1 MKLQLNKRIFE
12 KIIVHSTG
20 FIDEH
25 SVSGIFEN
33 ILIEA
38 VNADQIGI
46 TATDSNAHTGIISI
60 IDVESMSN
68 AQSFLVNAKK
78 LDSIIRSLDCDVLD
92 MELDEKGKLKIIGG
106 KSKFDIPVSSISEY
120 VERPEISGEYF
131 ELNVGKLLFLIK
143 KTYFTISSEIAK
155 QNMRG
160 GFLSYE
166 NGKIIMVG
174 TDSFQLGYAEIE
186 EDKDLSKLFKQ
197 GILIAKEDLSRLR
210 KILEAEDPNNNIKV
224 TIQENSIS
232 INIVNQIDKITT
244 TVWLRLLG
252 TDYVSYKSIF
262 RDSVYKIAGTKKD
275 LQKVLKRATITTS
288 KDSPVLKFDI
298 SANTILIESSDDYSY
313 KFSEPLNVTYS
324 GKNIVIGISS
334 KYLNEML
341 SMIDTEYFIIDVESE
356 NSIIMIYNQNPEG
369 VELDRK
375 YFYILMP
382 MDVN

>member
-92 MELDEKGKLKIIGG
+92 MELDEKGKLKVTGG

-120 VERPEISGEYF
+120 VERPEISGEHF

-166 NGKIIMVG
+166 NGKIVMVG

-232 INIVNQIDKITT
+232 INIINQIDKITT

-262 RDSVYKIAGTKKD
+262 RDSVYKITGSKKD

-313 KFSEPLNVTYS
+313 KFSEPLNVSYS
-324 GKNIVIGISS
+324 GKDIVIGISS

-341 SMIDTEYFIIDVESE
+341 SMIDTEYFVIDVESE
-356 NSIIMIYNQNPEG
+356 NSIIMIYNQNPENI
-369 VELDRK
+369 ELDRK

>member
-38 VNADQIGI
+38 VNTDQIGI

-60 IDVESMSN
+60 INVESMSN

-143 KTYFTISSEIAK
+143 KTYFTISSELAK

-313 KFSEPLNVTYS
+313 KFSEPLNVSYS

-341 SMIDTEYFIIDVESE
+341 SMIDTEYFVIDVESE
-356 NSIIMIYNQNPEG
+356 NSIIMIYNQVPEG
-369 VELDRK
+369 TEQDRK